1 MEPLGNIDLLEV
13 CHYYRGLGLS
23 YCWSYRRKEPDNTGT
38 YGLIGVALKMPISGR
53 WGGGGVGEFNAVSRG
68 GGEAQRKRILNTV

>member
-1 MEPLGNIDLLEV
+1 MSFYHVRLWPPIQAKLRMEPLGNIDLLEV

-53 WGGGGVGEFNAVSRG
+53 WGGGGG
-68 GGEAQRKRILNTV
+68 GGM